1 MSKPAGTLLRIFPNR
16 GWSAIPEPQEDTV
29 SINKTVSAMKER
41 TLVQSREAGDVRES
55 FATVSDLIAIGVLD
69 ASGKT
74 LEQRVKDIEDRLAA
88 AGIP

>member
-1 MSKPAGTLLRIFPNR
+1 MSKPSGALLRIFPNR
-16 GWSAIPEPQEDTV
+16 GWSAIPEPEEDLV
-29 SINKTVSAMKER
+29 SMDKTVRAMKER

-55 FATVSDLIAIGVLD
+55 FATVSDLIAIGSID

-74 LEQRVKDIEDRLAA
+74 LEARVKDIEDRLAA